1 MKRIILFLV
10 ATSLIIAGC
19 KKDDDTVF
27 DQSPDV
33 RLNETL
39 TKYQSELS
47 GAQYGWKAL
56 LFPQGGGAYFF
67 YIKFNDANRVQMIS
81 DFDSASALTVKE
93 SSYRLK
99 ALQQPSLI
107 FDTYSYIHLL
117 SDPDASIN
125 GGAFGQGLLSDFE
138 FYFNDSTSADT
149 LKLTGRMNGSRF
161 VMTKA
166 TEAEANAFT
175 SGQLKTYLFKNDLGQ
190 IQQYF
195 KRFTI
200 GTSNYDVNVDL
211 ATKKI
216 IFTWTDGQ
224 GNVLSYTT
232 TFYFTLNGIALE
244 KPFVDGSTV
253 ISEFTDF
260 SFSSS
265 TSTINLNASG
275 TAASI
280 KGVSAPIVVDKD
292 APRRWRQYSIDN
304 SLYWISLNGF
314 HVNGVD
320 DAFGVNTLSTDTSN
334 FYYLIYWAQPGGQ
347 SYDIHAPVFLNRGD
361 SLDINYGIAQRA
373 NLLSDGRVTFRYVG
387 DLLAGPFPTT
397 GPAVLTRDQL
407 LSPQGYYLV
416 QTGPITYD
424 MVSAAD
430 SRIWITWLYPF

>member
-10 ATSLIIAGC
+10 AASLIFAGC

-33 RLNETL
+33 RLNDAL

-320 DAFGVNTLSTDTSN
+320 DAYGIKTLSTDTSN

-407 LSPQGYYLV
+407 LSTQGYYLV

>member
-10 ATSLIIAGC
+10 AASLIFAGC

-33 RLNETL
+33 RLNDAL

-407 LSPQGYYLV
+407 LLTQGYYLV

>member
-10 ATSLIIAGC
+10 AASLIFAGC

-33 RLNETL
+33 RLNDAL

-320 DAFGVNTLSTDTSN
+320 DAYGIKTLSTDTSN

>member
-1 MKRIILFLV
+1 MKQIILVLV
-10 ATSLIIAGC
+10 LASVIFSGC

-33 RLNETL
+33 RLNDAL

-47 GAQYGWKAL
+47 GAQFGWKAL

-67 YIKFNDANRVQMIS
+67 YIKFNDANRVQMVS
-81 DFDSASALTVKE
+81 DFDSASAVTVKE

-117 SDPDASIN
+117 SDPDGSIN
-125 GGAFGQGLLSDFE
+125 GGPYGQGLLSDFE
-138 FYFNDSTSADT
+138 FYFNDSTTADT

-161 VMTKA
+161 VLTKA
-166 TEAEANAFT
+166 TEAEATAFT
-175 SGQLKTYLFKNDLGQ
+175 SGQFKTYLFKNDLGQ

-224 GNVLSYTT
+224 GNVLSYST

-260 SFSSS
+260 SFSPS
-265 TSTINLNASG
+265 TSTISLNASG
-275 TAASI
+275 TSAVI
-280 KGVSAPIVVDKD
+280 RGVSTPIVVDKD
-292 APRRWRQYSIDN
+292 APRRWRQYAIDN
-304 SLYWISLNGF
+304 GVYWISANGF

-320 DAFGVNTLSTDTSN
+320 DAFGITTLATDTSQY
-334 FYYLIYWAQPGGQ
+334 YYLLYWPQPGGQ
-347 SYDIHAPVFLNRGD
+347 TYDIHAPVFLNNAG
-361 SLDINYGIAQRA
+361 SLDINYGIAQRYTIS
-373 NLLSDGRVTFRYVG
+373 SDGRITFRYLG

-407 LSPQGYYLV
+407 FSTQGYYLV
-416 QTGPITYD
+416 QTGPISYD

-430 SRIWITWLYPF
+430 SKIWISWLYPF

>member
-10 ATSLIIAGC
+10 ATLLIFAGC

-33 RLNETL
+33 RLNDAL

-211 ATKKI
+211 TTKKI

-387 DLLAGPFPTT
+387 DLLAGPFPAT

-407 LSPQGYYLV
+407 LSTQGYYLV

>member
-10 ATSLIIAGC
+10 ATSLIFAGC

-33 RLNETL
+33 RLNDAL
-39 TKYQSELS
+39 TKYQSALS

-195 KRFTI
+195 KRFTT

-211 ATKKI
+211 TTKKI

-387 DLLAGPFPTT
+387 DLLAGPFPAT

-407 LSPQGYYLV
+407 LSTQGYYLV

>member
-10 ATSLIIAGC
+10 AASLIFAGC

-33 RLNETL
+33 RLNDAL
-39 TKYQSELS
+39 TKYQSVLS

-320 DAFGVNTLSTDTSN
+320 DAYGIKTLSTDTSN

>member
-10 ATSLIIAGC
+10 ATLLIFAGC

-33 RLNETL
+33 RLNDAL